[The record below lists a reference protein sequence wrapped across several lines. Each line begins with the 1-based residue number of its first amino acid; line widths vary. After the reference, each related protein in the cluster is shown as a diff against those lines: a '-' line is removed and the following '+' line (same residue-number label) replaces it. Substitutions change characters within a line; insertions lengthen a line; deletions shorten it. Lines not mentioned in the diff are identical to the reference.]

1 MKPDLQRIEAA
12 LNQLERQSAAINARV
27 SSEQLLKEDAAI
39 AHHPAPP
46 VSFSVRSLD
55 ASAHNPPSH
64 DFNWAA
70 NDEMAAPVDAPLSA
84 DSQPKHS
91 LQPLFPSLQVN
102 QSPALPK
109 LEMSEFAPVST
120 DPALVLHITRKLE
133 TLVGTWYEEL
143 QHLLRRIRAVEAEG
157 PAVNGWLESKPL
169 DMSGPS
175 AATLRHADVDDLMV
189 YVDQLCNQAEN
200 SSLPQYSY
208 VLCGYNSNGQV
219 WSRPCSVDELS
230 EVSLAIARYQIL
242 AQLKD
247 RQECLEKKLGAIA
260 AQLTHLYQTY
270 VG

>member
-12 LNQLERQSAAINARV
+12 LNQLERQSAAINASV
-27 SSEQLLKEDAAI
+27 SGEQWLKENDAI
-39 AHHPAPP
+39 AHHPAPT

-55 ASAHNPPSH
+55 ASAHTPPRR
-64 DFNWAA
+64 DFNWKP
-70 NDEMAAPVDAPLSA
+70 NDELVASLGVPSSA
-84 DSQPKHS
+84 DSQPNHS
-91 LQPLFPSLQVN
+91 LYPLSPSFQTS

-109 LEMSEFAPVST
+109 LGMSDFSAFST

-143 QHLLRRIRAVEAEG
+143 QHILRRIRAVEAEG
-157 PAVNGWLESKPL
+157 PAINGWLESKPL
-169 DMSGPS
+169 DISGPS
-175 AATLRHADVDDLMV
+175 VATLRHADVDDLMV
-189 YVDQLCNQAEN
+189 YVDQLCNQAED

-208 VLCGYNSNGQV
+208 VLCGHNSNGQV

-270 VG
+270 AG